1 MSPSNLAAV
10 LPAKQGTITVGPV
23 NYPTLQ
29 SGEVLLRNTV
39 VAFNPVEYKIARTGY
54 FPIQYPAILGF
65 SYGGIVVAVDEA
77 VTRVK
82 KGDFVYTQNPKGGGY
97 QRFSASNEKF
107 VGKVE
112 EKLVEPAA
120 AVVLNLRTI
129 IGAAVEAGLDRPKD
143 SDTSN
148 PSNGKKALV
157 YGGSSSLG
165 ALAIQYLIQAGYT
178 VISTSS
184 PRHNAFVSGFGAT
197 IVDHTQPADAVIAG
211 LKQHGPYDFA
221 FDAISTPAATA
232 INAAVLGAQSGDIV
246 LYSVGPP
253 PPADVVIPGNVTRV
267 NKSWP
272 GHLAATDPKYDEW
285 VFTKYIPGA
294 VAAGKIKSV
303 PTEVVKGGLG
313 AVNEALKKLEK
324 GVSGR
329 KLVLYPWEDAEKT
342 EL

>member
-1 MSPSNLAAV
+1 MSPTNLAAV
-10 LPAKQGTITVGPV
+10 LPVKQGTITVGPV
-23 NYPTLQ
+23 DYPTLQ

-39 VAFNPVEYKIARTGY
+39 VAFNPVEYKIIRSGY
-54 FPIQYPAILGF
+54 FPIQYPAVLGF
-65 SYGGIVVAVDEA
+65 SYGGVVEAVDEA

-82 KGDFVYTQNPKGGGY
+82 KGDFVYTQNSKGGGY
-97 QRFSASNEKF
+97 QRFSASNEKG
-107 VGKVE
+107 VGKVDEKYVE
-112 EKLVEPAA
+112 EAA

-143 SDTSN
+143 STTPNS
-148 PSNGKKALV
+148 SNGKKALV

-165 ALAIQYLIQAGYT
+165 TLAIQYLVQAGYT

-184 PRHNAFVSGFGAT
+184 PGNNALVSGFGAT
-197 IVDHTQPADAVIAG
+197 VVDHTQSAEAVVEE

-221 FDAISTPAATA
+221 FDSISTPAATA

-253 PPADVVIPGNVTRV
+253 PPADVVIPKNVSRV

-272 GHLAATDPKYDEW
+272 GHLAATDPTYDEW
-285 VFTKYIPGA
+285 VFTKYIPEA
-294 VAAGKIKSV
+294 VAAGKLKSV

-313 AVNEALKKLEK
+313 AVDEALRKLEK

-329 KLVLYPWEDAEKT
+329 KLILYPWEDADKT